1 MKNKMTVVFLLSIMI
16 FQWGCQRAGQDVI
29 WDGTRSTSAY
39 DRPEEEE
46 DSDSDTA
53 EDTEMQQALICVD
66 VCGAVENPGVYYL
79 NPGARVYEAVQMAG
93 GLALDAD
100 RDTVNQ
106 AEMLKDG
113 AKIRIY
119 SIEEAEKLQDSQA
132 EPGLVNLNTADVAAL
147 CTLSGIGEAR
157 AKDIIAYREAHG
169 DFQTVEEIMNVSGIK
184 EATFYKIK
192 DKIVAE

>member
-1 MKNKMTVVFLLSIMI
+1 MNNKMAVVFLLSIMV
-16 FQWGCQRAGQDVI
+16 FQWGCQRAGRDVI
-29 WDGTRSTSAY
+29 WNETQGTSAY
-39 DRPEEEE
+39 DRSEVEE
-46 DSDSDTA
+46 DPVSA
-53 EDTEMQQALICVD
+53 DTEDAQLQQALICVD
-66 VCGAVENPGVYYL
+66 ICGAVKEPGVYYL

-93 GLALDAD
+93 GLSSDAD

-106 AEMLKDG
+106 AQVLKDG

-119 SIEEAEKLQDSQA
+119 SIEEAEELRDSQA

-157 AKDIIAYREAHG
+157 AKEIIAYREAHG
-169 DFQTVEEIMNVSGIK
+169 DFQAVEEIMNVSGIK

>member
-1 MKNKMTVVFLLSIMI
+1 MKNRVTVVFLLSMM
-16 FQWGCQRAGQDVI
+16 FFLWGCQSTEQDVI
-29 WDGTRSTSAY
+29 WNGEQSVFEDESLVQERDSAS
-39 DRPEEEE
+39 EETVEA
-46 DSDSDTA
+46 DTK
-53 EDTEMQQALICVD
+53 QALICVD
-66 VCGAVENPGVYYL
+66 ICGAVENPGVYYL

-93 GLALDAD
+93 GLTSDAD

-106 AEMLKDG
+106 AQVLKDG

-119 SIEEAEKLQDSQA
+119 SIEEAEKLGDSQA
-132 EPGLVNLNTADVAAL
+132 ESGIVNLNTADVAAL

-157 AKDIIAYREAHG
+157 AKDIIAYRETHG
-169 DFQTVEEIMNVSGIK
+169 DFQAVEEIMNVSGIK